1 MIHIKTQ
8 TNGFNCNEDSELL
21 GDSYYNLLEILITI
35 FKYTLF
41 ILSVYIIWIVASSQ
55 YILFCNYFVL
65 NHRCY
70 INCLIISHKF
80 ILYSSCFIFLYI
92 D

>member
-41 ILSVYIIWIVASSQ
+41 ILSVYII
-55 YILFCNYFVL
+55 
-65 NHRCY
+65 
-70 INCLIISHKF
+70 
-80 ILYSSCFIFLYI
+80 
-92 D
+92 